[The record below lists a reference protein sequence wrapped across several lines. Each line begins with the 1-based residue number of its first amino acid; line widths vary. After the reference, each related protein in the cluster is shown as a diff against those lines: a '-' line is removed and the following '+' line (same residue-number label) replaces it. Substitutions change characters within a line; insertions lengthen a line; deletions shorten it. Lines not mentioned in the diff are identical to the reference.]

1 MSILFIVS
9 VSLLLVFC
17 VALIVLILMQN
28 KRASGLGKAM
38 GGMGANQQTFW
49 DKNKGRSLEGTLER
63 YTKILG
69 AAIMIIS
76 LLLNL
81 QFFL

>member
-9 VSLLLVFC
+9 VSLLLAC
-17 VALIVLILMQN
+17 CLALIVLILMQN
-28 KRASGLGKAM
+28 QRASGLGKAM
-38 GGMGANQQTFW
+38 GGMGAQQTFW
-49 DKNKGRSLEGTLER
+49 DKNKGRSLEGTLEK